1 MIKVPEDL
9 FKDCVVS
16 MQQVSESLLSVARLM
31 HEGRILG
38 ATLEDYDLAIKI
50 LQQAIAAQTAQ
61 RVIWQACL
69 DEDAPERV
77 Q

>member
-1 MIKVPEDL
+1 MIKVPDDL

-16 MQQVSESLLSVARLM
+16 MQSVADVLLMVARLM

-38 ATLEDYDLAIKI
+38 ATLEDYDLAVKL

-69 DEDAPERV
+69 DEDTPERI